1 VLLRAVGPGLATFGV
16 VSPVATPT
24 LQLFSNG
31 TLIAANSGW
40 GSSSTLSSVFTQVG
54 AFPLTTGSADA
65 ALLTSLA
72 PGAYSITVFDPTGRG
87 GSVLAEVY
95 DASSLPLTTTQR
107 LSNLSSRNGVSPSFP
122 VLTVGFIVSGTSTK
136 SLLIR
141 GVGPALATY
150 GVSGYLKDPVLTVYN
165 SGGTLIGLNAAWS
178 TQSPASSYQASA
190 TAADLAAA
198 AVNAGAFPLAA
209 GSADSA
215 LLVNLTPGTYTVE
228 VTSASGGSGQALA
241 EVYELH

>member
-1 VLLRAVGPGLATFGV
+1 
-16 VSPVATPT
+16 
-24 LQLFSNG
+24 
-31 TLIAANSGW
+31 
-40 GSSSTLSSVFTQVG
+40 
-54 AFPLTTGSADA
+54 
-65 ALLTSLA
+65 
-72 PGAYSITVFDPTGRG
+72 
-87 GSVLAEVY
+87 VLAEVY
-95 DASSLPLTTTQR
+95 DASTLPLTTTQR

-122 VLTVGFIVSGTSTK
+122 VLTVGFIVSGTSPTSTK

-165 SGGTLIGLNAAWS
+165 SSGTLIGLNAAWS
-178 TQSPASSYQASA
+178 TQSPASSFQASA

-215 LLVNLTPGTYTVE
+215 LLVNLAPGTYTVE
-228 VTSASGGSGQALA
+228 VMSAGGGSGQALA